1 MKKHTTFKD
10 AIKEVAKPI
19 EERVDADL
27 MLPRGEQ
34 KILQAVSDKVERGL
48 RVKLLDDG
56 GYDMAYWFKDPS
68 KPYPVEVLVDG
79 ESIKKDAKVVEMK
92 FHPEVPEETNEEFQI
107 AEDYKKVIK
116 MYPRDKD
123 WKKLITK
130 HRKAIDDFRNND
142 KDLPKKVEDELLT
155 WASQTGEVGSKD
167 DAEDFI
173 MDILDEET
181 NEALVASD
189 MNIFNA
195 IVNKIKDDISK
206 DKIAGNFE
214 KSWPK
219 MQALAKIA
227 GYGITKKAQGK
238 NKSYLWKLK
247 K

>member
-10 AIKEVAKPI
+10 AIKEAAKPI

-92 FHPEVPEETNEEFQI
+92 FHPEVPEETNE
-107 AEDYKKVIK
+107 
-116 MYPRDKD
+116 
-123 WKKLITK
+123 
-130 HRKAIDDFRNND
+130 
-142 KDLPKKVEDELLT
+142 
-155 WASQTGEVGSKD
+155 
-167 DAEDFI
+167 
-173 MDILDEET
+173 
-181 NEALVASD
+181 ALVASD
-189 MNIFNA
+189 MNILKAIFNKLE
-195 IVNKIKDDISK
+195 NDISK
-206 DKIAGNFE
+206 DKLAGRFE

-219 MQALAKIA
+219 VQALAKLA

-238 NKSYLWKLK
+238 NKSYIWKLK

>member
-92 FHPEVPEETNEEFQI
+92 FHPEVPEG
-107 AEDYKKVIK
+107 V
-116 MYPRDKD
+116 
-123 WKKLITK
+123 
-130 HRKAIDDFRNND
+130 
-142 KDLPKKVEDELLT
+142 DERAAL
-155 WASQTGEVGSKD
+155 V
-167 DAEDFI
+167 
-173 MDILDEET
+173 MDIPNIVKVVLKDVQAKLEKELKKGNT
-181 NEALVASD
+181 EIANNIGRLVGL
-189 MNIFNA
+189 
-195 IVNKIKDDISK
+195 KITTK
-206 DKIAGNFE
+206 G
-214 KSWPK
+214 
-219 MQALAKIA
+219 QA
-227 GYGITKKAQGK
+227 K
-238 NKSYLWKLK
+238 NKAFLYDLEKGFKGSGRSGSNRGKR
-247 K
+247 